1 MKAEEVGY
9 RIAQARK
16 KQGMTQRELSERLH
30 VSDKAVSKWE
40 RGVNYP
46 DISLFDEIAKTLDLS
61 LVELLGIED
70 RSKEE
75 IVQNISEISKYEK
88 EKIGKEIY
96 QRGFV
101 TIICGMIV
109 LAGQLSAAL
118 IFAQNEVP
126 GAGILCTSG
135 MMCFTGL
142 MIANGLY
149 TISHAKSFTK
159 QLDHKHNRTAC
170 HRHLKQT
177 CTKPCRKD
185 TDDECNGTGYRALCC
200 FDNRRKCH
208 DSQRHIWNVI

>member
-1 MKAEEVGY
+1 M
-9 RIAQARK
+9 
-16 KQGMTQRELSERLH
+16 
-30 VSDKAVSKWE
+30 
-40 RGVNYP
+40 
-46 DISLFDEIAKTLDLS
+46 
-61 LVELLGIED
+61 ELLGIED

-149 TISHAKSFTK
+149 TISHAKKLRNESIPDG
-159 QLDHKHNRTAC
+159 LYY
-170 HRHLKQT
+170 
-177 CTKPCRKD
+177 
-185 TDDECNGTGYRALCC
+185 E
-200 FDNRRKCH
+200 
-208 DSQRHIWNVI
+208 HIRNSPPGIFYYIGFSLLEFKEI